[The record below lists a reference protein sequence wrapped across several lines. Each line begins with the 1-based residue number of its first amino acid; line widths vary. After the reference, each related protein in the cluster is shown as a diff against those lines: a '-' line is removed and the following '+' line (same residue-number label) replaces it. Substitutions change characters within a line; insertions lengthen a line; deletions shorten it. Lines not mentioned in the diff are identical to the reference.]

1 MTPPEPPEPTPPP
14 PQIGIQV
21 TGADAN
27 SQAGVATEQLHQC
40 LEALDSIRLW
50 SEQFTPEELEALGLP
65 AGTGAQYKSA
75 MGEVPAVQDAYK
87 ATQFLKKLAG
97 TGV

>member
-1 MTPPEPPEPTPPP
+1 MAAPEIPAPP

-27 SQAGVATEQLHQC
+27 SQAGIAAKKLHQA
-40 LEALDSIRLW
+40 LAELDSIRVW
-50 SEQFTPEELEALGLP
+50 SEAFTPEELEALGLP
-65 AGTGAQYKSA
+65 TGTGDEYKSA
-75 MGEVPAVQDAYK
+75 MGEVTAVRDAYN
-87 ATQFLKKLAG
+87 ATAFLKKLAG